1 MGSDPAPR
9 LGAST
14 ETGTSGPAA
23 VRWRELLAARAVPAE
38 IRNAAPRDPY
48 RHDPGWFAAPERP
61 ADTPSRRAGLELLG
75 DGGTVL
81 DVGCGAGAA
90 SLALSER
97 VRFATGVDTAAD
109 MLTAFAAGYRARGI
123 PHRTVH
129 GPWPEVAPEA
139 GHADVVVCH
148 HVGYNAAEL
157 APFLAALG
165 AAVRRGLVI
174 ELTAVHPTAWLDPLW
189 ERFHGMRRPAPA
201 TAWDALAVLHE
212 IGMRPRVQQWRRPP
226 RHTDPV
232 AEAEIACRRLCL
244 PPRRRDEV
252 AAAIAELPERPR
264 EVVTLTWRPAEEIP
278 PANGQVPAA
287 HA

>member
-9 LGAST
+9 LAANT
-14 ETGTSGPAA
+14 DAGTSGPAA
-23 VRWRELLAARAVPAE
+23 ARWRELLAARAIPAE
-38 IRNAAPRDPY
+38 IRDAAPGDPY
-48 RHDPGWFAAPERP
+48 RHDPGWFAAPEQP

-90 SLALSER
+90 SLALSAR
-97 VRFATGVDTAAD
+97 VHFATGVDLAAD
-109 MLTAFAAGYRARGI
+109 MLAAFAAGYRPLGI

-139 GHADVVVCH
+139 GEADVVVCH
-148 HVGYNAAEL
+148 HVGYNTAEL
-157 APFLAALG
+157 TPFLAALG
-165 AAVRRGLVI
+165 AAARRGLVI
-174 ELTAVHPTAWLDPLW
+174 ELTAVHPTVWLDSLW
-189 ERFHGMRRPAPA
+189 ERFHGLHRPPA
-201 TAWDALAVLHE
+201 ASAWDALAVLHE

-226 RHTDPV
+226 RHSDPV

-244 PPRRRDEV
+244 PPQRRDEV

-264 EVVTLTWRPAEEIP
+264 EVVTLTWRPAD
-278 PANGQVPAA
+278 
-287 HA
+287 